1 MNNILD
7 LYFLTGHTPCSL
19 QFIAANKTKGQGVP
33 KPSQTKS
40 KTQDIA
46 HNTFIMSLTRLRHC
60 FIGPCIVLFISR
72 SFLHSFANPLSFEI
86 TDFSHNNASKFT
98 YKGDAAASNGAIKF
112 KSYDSDSSNGII
124 VYVESMHLW
133 DCSTR
138 SQANFGT
145 NFSFTI
151 DNVDASASASL
162 SFFLAPVPPVN
173 PLNLTASGDI
183 VVVEFEINPNSGIRI
198 KINGK
203 TTCSEDC
210 ARGDDYLTGNVSIT
224 YNAKTKNLD
233 AFWEYEKNSS
243 SGRSYLSC
251 SNFIDLNEALPK
263 WVTIGF
269 FAASSSKHKWHTS
282 IHSWEFHSNLESM
295 ALCCNKKRTIVVV
308 SVAVCFLILMLV
320 VGVIS
325 WLLVGAKRKRYKND
339 SHGGG
344 TDSFSSINTDLE
356 RGALPK
362 KFSYLDL
369 FAATQGFADDRRL
382 GQGGSGQVYGGTL
395 GDLDRPVAV
404 KRIFT
409 ESQHSQCLFINEVKI
424 ISRLIHRNLV
434 QFIGWCHERGEFLLV
449 YEHMSNGSL
458 DNHLFGDGEIL
469 PWNSRYKIALGLAS
483 ALHYLHEEAENC
495 VLHRDIKSA
504 NILLDADFSTKL
516 GDFGVAKLVDPR
528 LRTQS
533 TGVVGTCGYLAP
545 EYANEGKASKA
556 SDVFSF
562 GVVALEIACGRR
574 TYQDGE
580 FHVSL
585 VRWIWQLYLAGDILN
600 AADERLG
607 MNFNRD
613 EMKRLL
619 IVGLWCTNPNYKERP
634 KTGQVIKV
642 LLLESP
648 LPELSHDMHDP
659 LLQPIPPPQEG
670 HSFQPSMTSSLN
682 YGGR

>member
-1 MNNILD
+1 
-7 LYFLTGHTPCSL
+7 
-19 QFIAANKTKGQGVP
+19 
-33 KPSQTKS
+33 
-40 KTQDIA
+40 
-46 HNTFIMSLTRLRHC
+46 MSLTRLRHC
-60 FIGPCIVLFISR
+60 FIGPCIVLFIS
-72 SFLHSFANPLSFEI
+72 SPFLHSFANPLSFKI
-86 TDFSHNNASKFT
+86 TDFSHNDASKIT

-112 KSYDSDSSNGII
+112 DSNDSDSSKGII
-124 VYVESMHLW
+124 VYAESMHLW

-138 SQANFGT
+138 SQANFST

-151 DNVDASASASL
+151 DSTVDASASL
-162 SFFLAPVPPVN
+162 SFFLAPDHPAY
-173 PLNLTASGDI
+173 PLDLTARGDI
-183 VVVEFEINPNSGIRI
+183 VVVEFEINPNSNVGIN
-198 KINGK
+198 INGK
-203 TTCSEDC
+203 TNCSASY
-210 ARGDDYLTGNVSIT
+210 ARRDANLTGNVLIT
-224 YNAKTKNLD
+224 YNAKTNTLN
-233 AFWEYEKNSS
+233 AFWNYENNSHIK
-243 SGRSYLSC
+243 GRSFLSC
-251 SNFIDLNEALPK
+251 SNIIDLEEALPNL
-263 WVTIGF
+263 VTIGF
-269 FAASSSKHKWHTS
+269 FAASSSKHNWH
-282 IHSWEFHSNLESM
+282 IHSWEFHSNLEST
-295 ALCCNKKRTIVVV
+295 ALCFNKKRTIVFV
-308 SVAVCFLILMLV
+308 SVAVSVLILMLV

-325 WLLVGAKRKRYKND
+325 WLLTGAKRKRYKND
-339 SHGGG
+339 SHGGD
-344 TDSFSSINTDLE
+344 TDTVSSISTDLE

-369 FAATQGFADDRRL
+369 VAATEGFADDRRL
-382 GQGGSGQVYGGTL
+382 GQGGSGQVYRGTL

-533 TGVVGTCGYLAP
+533 TGVVGTYGYLAP

-600 AADERLG
+600 AADERLC
-607 MNFNRD
+607 MSFNRD

-648 LPELSHDMHDP
+648 LPELLHDMHDP

>member
-1 MNNILD
+1 
-7 LYFLTGHTPCSL
+7 
-19 QFIAANKTKGQGVP
+19 
-33 KPSQTKS
+33 
-40 KTQDIA
+40 
-46 HNTFIMSLTRLRHC
+46 MSLTRLRYC
-60 FIGPCIVLFISR
+60 FIGPCIVLFIS
-72 SFLHSFANPLSFEI
+72 SLFLHSFANPLSFKR
-86 TDFSHNNASKFT
+86 TDFSYNNASKIT
-98 YKGDAAASNGAIKF
+98 YKGDAAASDGAIKF
-112 KSYDSDSSNGII
+112 NSDDSDSSNGII
-124 VYVESMHLW
+124 VYAESMHLW

-138 SQANFGT
+138 SQANFST

-151 DNVDASASASL
+151 DNVDASVSL
-162 SFFLAPVPPVN
+162 SFFLAPVHQVY
-173 PLNLTASGDI
+173 PLNLTAHGDI
-183 VVVEFEINPNSGIRI
+183 VVVEFEINQNSDIGI

-203 TTCSEDC
+203 TTCSKDY
-210 ARGDDYLTGNVSIT
+210 ARRDANLTGNVSIT
-224 YNAKTKNLD
+224 YNALTKNLN
-233 AFWEYEKNSS
+233 AFWKYEKNSYFR
-243 SGRSYLSC
+243 GRSYLSC
-251 SNFIDLNEALPK
+251 SNIIDLEEALPNL
-263 WVTIGF
+263 VTIGF
-269 FAASSSKHKWHTS
+269 FAASSSKHNWH
-282 IHSWEFHSNLESM
+282 IHSWEFHSNLEST

-308 SVAVCFLILMLV
+308 SVAVCVLILMLV
-320 VGVIS
+320 VGVSS
-325 WLLVGAKRKRYKND
+325 WLLVGAKRKRNKND
-339 SHGGG
+339 SHGGD
-344 TDSFSSINTDLE
+344 TDSVSSISTDLE

-369 FAATQGFADDRRL
+369 VAATQGFADDRRL

-449 YEHMSNGSL
+449 YEHLSNGSL
-458 DNHLFGDGEIL
+458 DNHLFGEGEIL

-483 ALHYLHEEAENC
+483 AIHYLHEEAENC

-504 NILLDADFSTKL
+504 NVLLDADFSTKL

-533 TGVVGTCGYLAP
+533 TGVVGTYGYLAP

-600 AADERLG
+600 AADERLR
-607 MNFNRD
+607 MSFNRD

-659 LLQPIPPPQEG
+659 LLQPIPPPQG

>member
-1 MNNILD
+1 
-7 LYFLTGHTPCSL
+7 
-19 QFIAANKTKGQGVP
+19 
-33 KPSQTKS
+33 
-40 KTQDIA
+40 
-46 HNTFIMSLTRLRHC
+46 MSLTRLRHY
-60 FIGPCIVLFISR
+60 FIGPCIVLFIS
-72 SFLHSFANPLSFEI
+72 SPFLHSFASPLSFKI
-86 TDFSHNNASKFT
+86 TDFSHNDASKIT
-98 YKGDAAASNGAIKF
+98 YEGDAAVSDRAIKF
-112 KSYDSDSSNGII
+112 YLDDSDPSNGTI
-124 VYVESMHLW
+124 VYAESMHLW

-151 DNVDASASASL
+151 DSVDASASL
-162 SFFLAPVPPVN
+162 SFFLAPVHPAYPP
-173 PLNLTASGDI
+173 NLTARGEI
-183 VVVEFEINPNSGIRI
+183 VVVEFEINPNSNVGIN
-198 KINGK
+198 INGE
-203 TTCSEDC
+203 TYCSESY
-210 ARGDDYLTGNVSIT
+210 ARRDANLTGNVLIT
-224 YNAKTKNLD
+224 YNAKTKTLN
-233 AFWEYEKNSS
+233 ASYIKE
-243 SGRSYLSC
+243 RSYLSC
-251 SNFIDLNEALPK
+251 SNIIDLKAALPK

-269 FAASSSKHKWHTS
+269 FAAGSSKHKW
-282 IHSWEFHSNLESM
+282 HSWEFHSNFESM
-295 ALCCNKKRTIVVV
+295 ALCYNKKRTIVVV
-308 SVAVCFLILMLV
+308 SVVVCFLILMLV

-325 WLLVGAKRKRYKND
+325 WLLAGVKRKRYKND
-339 SHGGG
+339 SRGGDI
-344 TDSFSSINTDLE
+344 DSVSSISTDLE

-362 KFSYLDL
+362 KFSYSDL
-369 FAATQGFADDRRL
+369 VAATEGFADDRRL
-382 GQGGSGQVYGGTL
+382 GQGGSGQVYRGTL

-533 TGVVGTCGYLAP
+533 TGVVGTYGYLAP

-600 AADERLG
+600 AADERLR
-607 MNFNRD
+607 MSFNRD

-634 KTGQVIKV
+634 KTGQVMKV

-648 LPELSHDMHDP
+648 LPELSDDMHDS